1 MKAKDT
7 FNIAALEPLVL
18 KWQKAPTLALQN
30 KLFIEFWGAC
40 KPMRDWIINKLT
52 RDGSGNII
60 TGSGFGSDDRG
71 YWDSELLLKTMQYLR
86 KFDPRRKSLYTY
98 LFIMWKSAIF
108 TQRKKCKRDQGRL
121 SFFPPNSDG
130 KQNDDEGKPDTTTLE
145 GIDQAR
151 RDRQREDWRNWPMFE
166 EKLELELT
174 DEEADEV
181 LE

>member
-18 KWQKAPTLALQN
+18 KWQKAPTLALQE
-30 KLFIEFWGAC
+30 KLFVEFWFAC
-40 KPMRDWIINKLT
+40 KPMRDWIIAKLT
-52 RDGSGNII
+52 RDGKGNIV
-60 TGSGFGSDDRG
+60 TGRG
-71 YWDSELLLKTMQYLR
+71 VDLEDWDSELLLKTMKYLR
-86 KFDPRRKSLYTY
+86 LFDPHVKPLYTY
-98 LFIMWKSAIF
+98 LFIIWKSAIF
-108 TQRKKCKRDQGRL
+108 TQRKKCKLDRNLL

-151 RDRQREDWRNWPMFE
+151 RDRQREDWRKWPMFE
-166 EKLELELT
+166 EKLELQLT
-174 DEEADEV
+174 DDEANEV